1 MGRYCLWILIIA
13 FHSWNKLHGQQ
24 YNIKYT
30 QEEKQWIAEHPI
42 IYFGYEP
49 NWPPYEIYT
58 EGSYQGIVGEYVKIL
73 ERETGIRLIPHGDM
87 SWEKAIK
94 GLEDG
99 TIRMVPSCAITPSRK
114 KYLEFTD
121 VYIDDPIVIVTR
133 RDYPKVIDLSSLNGA
148 KVVLPKSYYTAELIE
163 GEYADIEIIFRESIE
178 ACLASLTFEEADAF
192 VGNLGV
198 VNYYIHNHGFTNL
211 RIAAP
216 TYFKQSGI
224 ALAVVKEWK
233 VFRDIAQ
240 KVFNRISPSEKAH
253 IREKWLGYE
262 AQESFNWSKFTTYAV
277 VVILIGLVIIAVLY
291 YWNNVLRDT
300 IQKRKRIESE
310 LRDSLVALKRQ
321 DNEKKVLLQ
330 EIHHRVKNNLQIVSS
345 MIRLQA
351 NMTKNEQAVETLREA
366 VERVSTIALVHE
378 KIYNTPNLDKVCL
391 SEYSIDLVQEIIS
404 NYSGDKHPEFQKPEK
419 KICIGLDYIVPFALI
434 LNELV
439 TNTLKY
445 AFSKQNRPE
454 IGLSFKVEE
463 GNLVFHYWDNGTW
476 KQNEQTDLFG
486 TSLID
491 IFTEQLNGEYS
502 LNKASNGTYY
512 TFRFAIKV
520 EVNFDKN

>member
-1 MGRYCLWILIIA
+1 MLLLLIA
-13 FHSWNKLHGQQ
+13 FQYSPAIIGQQ
-24 YNIKYT
+24 FNIKFT
-30 QEEKQWIAEHPI
+30 QEEKQWLDEHPV

-49 NWPPYEIYT
+49 NWPPYEIYKD
-58 EGSYQGIVGEYVKIL
+58 GDYQGIVGEYVKIL
-73 ERETGIRLIPHGDM
+73 ERETGVRLIPHKEM
-87 SWEKAIK
+87 SWEKSLA
-94 GLEDG
+94 GLKDG
-99 TIRMVPSCAITPSRK
+99 TIRMVPCCAITPSRREF
-114 KYLEFTD
+114 LAFTD

-133 RDYPKVIDLSSLNGA
+133 RDYPKVIDLESLNGA
-148 KVVLPKSYYTAELIE
+148 KVVLPKSYYTAELIKKNH
-163 GEYADIEIIFRESIE
+163 GDIEIVYRDNIQQCLE
-178 ACLASLTFEEADAF
+178 ALTFEEADAF

-198 VNYYIHNHGFTNL
+198 INYFIHNQGFTNL

-216 TYFKQSGI
+216 TYFKHSGI
-224 ALAVVKEWK
+224 ALATVKEWK
-233 VFRDIAQ
+233 IFRDIAQ
-240 KVFNRISPSEKAH
+240 KVFNRIPPAEKAK
-253 IREKWLGYE
+253 IREKWLDHE
-262 AQESFNWSKFTTYAV
+262 VHESFNWSRLTTYAV
-277 VVILIGLVIIAVLY
+277 IIILVGLVIIAILY
-291 YWNNVLRDT
+291 YWNNVLRDN
-300 IQKRKRIESE
+300 IQKRKRIENE
-310 LRDSLVALKRQ
+310 LRDSLLALKRQ

-404 NYSGDKHPEFQKPEK
+404 NFTGDTHPEFHKPHQKV
-419 KICIGLDYIVPFALI
+419 CIGLDYIVPYALI

-439 TNTLKY
+439 TNSLKY
-445 AFSKQNRPE
+445 AFSEQKKPK
-454 IGLSFKVEE
+454 IGISFNVEE
-463 GNLVFHYWDNGTW
+463 AYLVFNYWDNGKW
-476 KQNEQTDLFG
+476 KENEQTDLFG

-502 LNKASNGTYY
+502 LNKADDGTSY

-520 EVNFDKN
+520 EEK